1 MLDELKITTEDV
13 MDIVV
18 AEDGDGSSPDSL
30 VLCRGCSS
38 SQCFQEN
45 NPKES
50 LVSVG

>member
-30 VLCRGCSS
+30 VLCRGCSNETTR
-38 SQCFQEN
+38 QVNAFKKII
-45 NPKES
+45 PRKA
-50 LVSVG
+50 